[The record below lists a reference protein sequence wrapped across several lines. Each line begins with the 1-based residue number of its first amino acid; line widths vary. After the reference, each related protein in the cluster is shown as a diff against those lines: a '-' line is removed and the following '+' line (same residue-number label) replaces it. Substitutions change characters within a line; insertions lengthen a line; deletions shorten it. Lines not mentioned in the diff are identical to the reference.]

1 MDHGGSAEAY
11 DQTEVPPRPP
21 VRRRGSPDRVFKL
34 VAAIAAAGLV
44 GFVVFV
50 IVRGPSQ
57 PAGPSSAA
65 LQVPPPPVLRTG
77 TTAPAFS
84 LPALG
89 GGTPVS
95 LSMYRGRPVIVNF
108 FASWCPD
115 CKAELAAFAALADRT
130 AGRVDVI
137 GVDANDND
145 GAAARTLLSEAK
157 ATYPVGLDP
166 DAKVATSYL
175 INALPVTY
183 FLDRRGRVVHVAFG
197 TQTPASLAKWADIL
211 TRSSAGAGGPS

>member
-1 MDHGGSAEAY
+1 VDHGGSAQAH

-115 CKAELAAFAALADRT
+115 CRQELAAVADVART
-130 AGRVDVI
+130 HAGRVSVV
-137 GVDANDND
+137 GVDSNESSD
-145 GAAARTLLSEAK
+145 AAAAQLLAGAH
-157 ATYPVGLDP
+157 ATYRVALDTN
-166 DAKVATSYL
+166 ATVATQYL
-175 INALPVTY
+175 INALPVSY
-183 FLDRRGRVVHVAFG
+183 FLDAEGHVVGAALG
-197 TQTPASLAKWADIL
+197 PQTVPSLQRWAQRL
-211 TRSSAGAGGPS
+211 EGER